1 MDARAIKYRFGDAEF
16 FDWLDE
22 LADRYERPDF
32 ILNDPIQVPHRF
44 TKKQDVEIAGFFAA
58 LFAWGQRK
66 TIINKA
72 NELMR
77 RMDDEPYDFLLNSNE
92 REWAVFRGFVHRT
105 LNEDDVMGLMGFLK
119 EWYGQHESLEAA
131 FLLDENSNWSMKNA
145 LKLFRIRVSRS
156 NCLFD
161 RTWKH
166 VPNVESGS
174 TCKRLVMYLRWMV
187 RSAERGVDF
196 GIWSEIPASGLL
208 LPLDVHVSRVA
219 VEMDLI
225 NKKKG
230 YRWADV
236 EELGERLSG
245 GDVLDM
251 GKYDFALFGLAVNK
265 K

>member
-1 MDARAIKYRFGDAEF
+1 VDARSIKYRFGDAEF

-22 LADRYERPDF
+22 LADRYERPEF
-32 ILNDPIQVPHRF
+32 IQNDPIQVPHRF
-44 TKKQDVEIAGFFAA
+44 SKKQDVEIAGFFAS

-72 NELMR
+72 NDLMR
-77 RMDDEPYDFLLNSNE
+77 RMDDAPYDFLLNSNE

-105 LNEDDVMGLMGFLK
+105 LNEDDVLGLLGFLK
-119 EWYGQHESLEAA
+119 EWYSRHESLEAA
-131 FLLDENSNWSMKNA
+131 FLVDDGEGWTARNA
-145 LKLFRIRVSRS
+145 LKVFHLRVERS
-156 NCLFD
+156 NCLMA

-166 VPNVESGS
+166 VPSVVSGS

-187 RSAERGVDF
+187 RSSERGVDF
-196 GIWSEIPASGLL
+196 GIWGEIPASGLL

-219 VEMDLI
+219 VEMDLLKE
-225 NKKKG
+225 KKS

-245 GDVLDM
+245 GGCTDV
-251 GKYDFALFGLAVNK
+251 GKYDFALFGLSVNLG
-265 K
+265 